1 MEDFVIKLEEYKKK
15 IPKGKYKHFKGKE
28 YELLDFAV
36 HSETLEI
43 MIIYRQL
50 YGEHLIWVR
59 PAKMWCEL
67 VDYEGKS
74 VKRFSKI

>member
-1 MEDFVIKLEEYKKK
+1 MEDFIIQLEAYKKK
-15 IPKGKYKHFKGKE
+15 LKKGKYKHFKGKE

-43 MIIYRQL
+43 MVIYKQL
-50 YGEHLIWVR
+50 YGEGLTWVR
-59 PAKMWCEL
+59 PAKMWDEY
-67 VDYEGKS
+67 VEYEGKS